1 MAVETKGI
9 KTPWY
14 GYYEGVRE
22 HLEYPECSL
31 YEMFEESVKKHSDLI
46 SYNYFN
52 RCVTYREF
60 EAQIRRTAGALMAHG
75 VKNGDVVSIC
85 MPNTPEAIMMFYAIN
100 RLGAIAN
107 MIHPLSA
114 EAEIERYVTDTN
126 SEILLV
132 VDLAISKIERI
143 VNRTKLRRVIYV
155 SPSESMPV
163 GLKLGYK
170 LTKQKRVKVKDSR
183 FITWKKFIK
192 AVNKEETV
200 PVHSGKPEDTAV
212 ILYSGGTS
220 GIPKGIALT
229 NMNFCALAMQGVEAC
244 ANIGERDRVLAIMP
258 IFHGFGLGICIHTV
272 QYMGGCS
279 VILPTFSA
287 STFDQLLKKYRPNI
301 IAGVPTLYEAMLKN
315 RKLDGVDLSFIK
327 CIISGGDA
335 LSVSLKQKIDAFLKA
350 HGTDATVREG
360 YGLTECVT
368 GSCMMPKNVYRE
380 GSIGIPYPDT
390 FYKIVRPQTTEEV
403 PYGEEGEIVLSGPT
417 VMKEYLGHP
426 EETAQ
431 TLREHEDGKIWLHT
445 GDLGC
450 MDADGFLYFKQRLK
464 RMIVSSGYNVYPQ
477 YIENV
482 LDSHPAVLMSCVVGI
497 PHPYKIQVAKA
508 YVVLR
513 NGYEAD
519 AQTERALRN
528 LCEEKLAKYSWPVA
542 YEFRAELPKTL
553 VGKVA
558 YTELEKEAAIDAAAQ
573 MEADA

>member
-1 MAVETKGI
+1 MRVECNGI

-14 GYYEGVRE
+14 AHYEDVRE

-31 YEMFEESVKKHSDLI
+31 YEMFAESAKKHSELI

-52 RCVTYREF
+52 HCVTYREF
-60 EAQIRRTAGALMAHG
+60 EAQIRKTAGALLAHG
-75 VKNGDVVSIC
+75 VKAGDVVSIC

-100 RLGAIAN
+100 RVGAVAN

-114 EAEIERYVTDTN
+114 EAEIAHYIADTN

-132 VDLAISKIERI
+132 VDLAISKIQKI
-143 VNRTKLRRVIYV
+143 VDQTKLRHVIYV
-155 SPSESMPV
+155 SPSESMPM
-163 GLKLGYK
+163 GLKIGYK
-170 LTKQKRVKVKDSR
+170 LTKQKKVKAMDAR
-183 FITWKKFIK
+183 FITWKTFMK
-192 AVNKEETV
+192 AFSGVQSV

-279 VILPTFSA
+279 VILPSFSA

-315 RKLDGVDLSFIK
+315 RKLDGVDLSFVK

-335 LSVSLKQKIDAFLKA
+335 LSVSLKHKIDAFLKA
-350 HGTDATVREG
+350 HGTNATVREG

-368 GSCMMPKNVYRE
+368 GSCMMPKNEYRE

-390 FYKIVRPQTTEEV
+390 FYKIVRPQTTEEL
-403 PYGEEGEIVLSGPT
+403 PYGEEGEIVLCGPT
-417 VMKEYLGHP
+417 VMKEYLGHE

-431 TLREHEDGKIWLHT
+431 TLRVHEDGHTWLHT
-445 GDLGC
+445 GDLGL
-450 MDADGFLYFKQRLK
+450 MDEEGFLFFKQRLK

-497 PHPYKIQVAKA
+497 PHPYKMQVAKA

-513 NGYEAD
+513 NGYEAS
-519 AQTERALRN
+519 ALMERSLRD
-528 LCEEKLAKYSWPVA
+528 LCEEKLAKYSWPVS

-558 YTELEKEAAIDAAAQ
+558 YTKLEEEASKEVENQA
-573 MEADA
+573 EAEA